1 MSEYQTI
8 VVKGIGLDK
17 KEEFNAQVVKLNKM
31 CRRLK
36 VQEPIVHIGEVY
48 EQTFQTISGYVS
60 DDMGNTSPIYRPVIV
75 DVFDVTFELV
85 ETLNFKGGWELKG
98 IIGHTEGLVIPV
110 DPDNDLPEGLDATD
124 TTCDHCGTNRRRN
137 KSFLI
142 QNNDGE
148 WKRVGGACVK
158 QFLGVNPESFF
169 KLVQAFR
176 DFREYE
182 SPFDEDGNHIPSTY
196 HRKLWNPE
204 LQAVDIDKLIS
215 MFEVQVELDGKYIKN
230 EWKEV
235 GTGRHDRWG
244 QEFTKMVRANQGE
257 STADNVRRTFDIIE
271 SPLYSET
278 EYDINEE
285 LVEDVYKYWN
295 SIEVTGKTTTEDVW
309 NHETGEYEEKEV
321 TIYSGYDDFMNKTKK
336 YGQKKRIRIMDIN
349 QIIPSINTYFE
360 WKKKQSE
367 PVSNYI
373 GTVGEKVGMELTV
386 TNVSGFEGAYGW
398 TNVYKMV
405 DSNNNQVTKF
415 GTINSRYLVSG
426 ETIEEG
432 SVLKFKAEIKKH
444 EEFRGKKQTTIG
456 RVSKFS

>member
-48 EQTFQTISGYVS
+48 EQTFQAISGYVS

-110 DPDNDLPEGLDATD
+110 DPDNDLPEGLDATS

-196 HRKLWNPE
+196 HRRLWNPE

-215 MFEVQVELDGKYIKN
+215 IFGVQVELDGEYIKN

-244 QEFTKMVRANQGE
+244 QEYTKMVRSNGGE

-271 SPLYSET
+271 SPLYS
-278 EYDINEE
+278 
-285 LVEDVYKYWN
+285 
-295 SIEVTGKTTTEDVW
+295 
-309 NHETGEYEEKEV
+309 
-321 TIYSGYDDFMNKTKK
+321 
-336 YGQKKRIRIMDIN
+336 
-349 QIIPSINTYFE
+349 
-360 WKKKQSE
+360 
-367 PVSNYI
+367 
-373 GTVGEKVGMELTV
+373 
-386 TNVSGFEGAYGW
+386 
-398 TNVYKMV
+398 
-405 DSNNNQVTKF
+405 
-415 GTINSRYLVSG
+415 
-426 ETIEEG
+426 
-432 SVLKFKAEIKKH
+432 AE
-444 EEFRGKKQTTIG
+444 QQY
-456 RVSKFS
+456 RVSFDSQYGYQRRPH